1 MVLFSSDRIALKL
14 INYSKLSGRVKR
26 TLFPSKPLQWWKEG
40 PEFAFWPI
48 NIMVTL
54 LKSGNTEKVFQQHLW
69 SVNYWN

>member
-26 TLFPSKPLQWWKEG
+26 TLFPRKPLQWWKEG
-40 PEFAFWPI
+40 SEFAFWPI